1 MSKNAG
7 EHLLTTDFNRVRHGN
22 VFASGCPSREVMK
35 HVTSSWGLLILIAL
49 QAGTLRF
56 GQLRRQA
63 GGVSERML
71 SQTLQWLVG
80 DGLVLRRSYP
90 VVPPHTD
97 YTLTP
102 LGREVAVK
110 VADLARWIEERLP
123 ELSAEAR
130 ESEADGGGHHVSR
143 RGGVPSN
150 N

>member
-1 MSKNAG
+1 MENNGSMPASAREPG
-7 EHLLTTDFNRVRHGN
+7 RPRHGN

-35 HVTSSWGLLILIAL
+35 HVTSSWGLLVLIAL
-49 QAGTLRF
+49 QGGTLRF
-56 GQLRRQA
+56 GELRRQA

-71 SQTLQWLVG
+71 SQTLRWLEG

-102 LGREVAVK
+102 LGREAAVK

-123 ELSAEAR
+123 DLAAKPRALAHGDAE
-130 ESEADGGGHHVSR
+130 EPSSE
-143 RGGVPSN
+143 
-150 N
+150 

>member
-1 MSKNAG
+1 MIPESG
-7 EHLLTTDFNRVRHGN
+7 RVRHGN

-35 HVTSSWGLLILIAL
+35 HVTSSWGLLVLIAL

-56 GQLRRQA
+56 GELRRRA

-97 YTLTP
+97 YKLTP
-102 LGREVAVK
+102 LGREVAMK

-130 ESEADGGGHHVSR
+130 ESEAGGGADQALQ
-143 RGGVPSN
+143 RGVLTSN
-150 N
+150 D

>member
-1 MSKNAG
+1 MENNSPTLAPAREFG
-7 EHLLTTDFNRVRHGN
+7 RPRHGN

-49 QAGTLRF
+49 QDGTLRF
-56 GQLRRQA
+56 GELRRRA

-71 SQTLQWLVG
+71 SQTLRWLEG

-123 ELSAEAR
+123 ELSAEP
-130 ESEADGGGHHVSR
+130 
-143 RGGVPSN
+143 RGLHACDVAEEPSSD
-150 N
+150 

>member
-1 MSKNAG
+1 MEIKGPILASPRDSG
-7 EHLLTTDFNRVRHGN
+7 RVRHGN

-49 QAGTLRF
+49 QDGTLRF
-56 GQLRRQA
+56 GELRRRA

-71 SQTLQWLVG
+71 SQTLRWLEG

-123 ELSAEAR
+123 ELSAKP
-130 ESEADGGGHHVSR
+130 
-143 RGGVPSN
+143 RGVHACGVAEEPSSD
-150 N
+150 